1 MHRLLL
7 LTGVFYCAVSLSLA
21 AHAQQQP
28 APPPT
33 PPYGPPISVEQAKKA
48 VAAAV
53 TEAKRLPYP
62 SSFAVV
68 GPAGNLIYFEAMDN
82 AAYASADIAIAKAHT
97 AAIFKQPTKAW
108 FDRMESGHS
117 YVMTLRPGMV
127 AAAGGIPLI
136 VDGKVV
142 GAIGVSGAPSG
153 EMDNLAARAGADALK

>member
-7 LTGVFYCAVSLSLA
+7 PIGVFCCALTFNLA
-21 AHAQQQP
+21 ALAQQQA
-28 APPPT
+28 APPPS
-33 PPYGPPISVEQAKKA
+33 PAYGPPITIEQAKKV
-48 VAAAV
+48 VAAAIA
-53 TEAKRLPYP
+53 EAETLPYP

-68 GPAGNLIYFEAMDN
+68 GPAGNLVYFETMNN

-97 AAIFKQPTKAW
+97 AAIFKQPTKVW

-127 AAAGGIPLI
+127 AAAGGIPLL
-136 VDGKVV
+136 VNGKVV

-153 EMDNLAARAGADALK
+153 AMDSQAAQAGADALK